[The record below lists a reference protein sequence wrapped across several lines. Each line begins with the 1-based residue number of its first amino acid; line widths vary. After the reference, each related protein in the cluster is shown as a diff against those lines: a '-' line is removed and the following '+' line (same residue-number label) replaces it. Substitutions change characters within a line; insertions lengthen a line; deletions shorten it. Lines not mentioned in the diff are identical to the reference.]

1 MHWEK
6 CKFSFAGTGNGLFK
20 SGSSVPELHDLH
32 GLFPGLSKNG
42 RVLNF
47 GLILRV
53 SVAVMSTGGILGLK
67 FSEARVVLL
76 RVTC

>member
-20 SGSSVPELHDLH
+20 IGNSVPELLDLY
-32 GLFPGLSKNG
+32 GLFPGLNENG
-42 RVLNF
+42 RVLNS

-53 SVAVMSTGGILGLK
+53 SVVVVLTGGI
-67 FSEARVVLL
+67 V
-76 RVTC
+76 